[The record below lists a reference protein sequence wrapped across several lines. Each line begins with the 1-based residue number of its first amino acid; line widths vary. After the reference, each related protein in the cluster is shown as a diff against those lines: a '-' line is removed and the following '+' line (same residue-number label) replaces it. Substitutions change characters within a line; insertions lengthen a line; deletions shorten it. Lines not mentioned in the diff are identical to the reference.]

1 MQTRS
6 QALSLH
12 YLNGYVVFYD
22 GANDTFSTFQNRGM
36 PGIPQN
42 ESNRVREFNLLRP
55 QMIRRLYKEVL
66 LATFT
71 NSSTY
76 QVVSS
81 LVQRI
86 TGRDLLRVEWNPSVY
101 PPPNQVAN
109 EVVRVYRW
117 NITFVRNLGQI
128 YGFKTLFYWQPVV
141 FTKDQQT
148 FYEQEVANK
157 AHGMGQYYEAAATAA
172 KTQLSD
178 VDEFHDILRI
188 DTLCHE
194 SFVSQKVVRLSHLTF
209 RKQNMPQT
217 VQNKDQFG
225 LHWQALRVK
234 GGTMSTL
241 QGSLHSPIK
250 DKCVK

>member
-1 MQTRS
+1 
-6 QALSLH
+6 
-12 YLNGYVVFYD
+12 
-22 GANDTFSTFQNRGM
+22 
-36 PGIPQN
+36 
-42 ESNRVREFNLLRP
+42 
-55 QMIRRLYKEVL
+55 MIRRLYKEVL

-109 EVVRVYRW
+109 EVVRVYSW

-178 VDEFHDILRI
+178 VDEFHDISGVFSEDPQPYFI
-188 DTLCHE
+188 DTVHITGAGNEIVAHRML
-194 SFVSQKVVRLSHLTF
+194 KDVVPVVQLW
-209 RKQNMPQT
+209 QT
-217 VQNKDQFG
+217 
-225 LHWQALRVK
+225 R
-234 GGTMSTL
+234 
-241 QGSLHSPIK
+241 
-250 DKCVK
+250 